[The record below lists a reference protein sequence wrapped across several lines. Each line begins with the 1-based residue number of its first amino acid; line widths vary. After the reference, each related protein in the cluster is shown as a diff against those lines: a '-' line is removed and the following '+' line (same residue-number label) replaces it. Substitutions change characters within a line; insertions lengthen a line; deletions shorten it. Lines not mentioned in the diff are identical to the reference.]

1 MRLVPRLPG
10 SVGPNADDARLKALL
25 PGRWRSR
32 RGIMRGM
39 PRLLVFQHV
48 AAEPLGTLDPLI
60 RARGHRIRFV
70 NFEREPDAQP
80 DVDRYRGLVVLG
92 GPMNVEDQG
101 RRPHLRAELR
111 AIERMLAQGKPVLG
125 ICLGAQL
132 LAHAL
137 GARVEP
143 NPVPEIGWYPLRTTP
158 AGRADP
164 VLSHLGPEATVFQ
177 WHGRRFDIP
186 PGAAH
191 LAESD
196 TCAQQAFRHGDNAY
210 GFQFHLEMDAPL
222 IERWLANPAYRDE
235 LAASG
240 LGQDADAIRAATHA
254 HIAGMQRQAK
264 AVFNGF
270 LDLVGTPRR
279 RYTLPSREFG

>member
-1 MRLVPRLPG
+1 
-10 SVGPNADDARLKALL
+10 
-25 PGRWRSR
+25 
-32 RGIMRGM
+32 M

-92 GPMNVEDQG
+92 GPMNVEDQHA
-101 RRPHLRAELR
+101 RPHLRTELR
-111 AIERMLAQGKPVLG
+111 AIDRMLAQGKPVLG

-137 GARVEP
+137 GARVER
-143 NPVPEIGWYPLRTTP
+143 NPVPEIGWYPLRITA
-158 AGRADP
+158 AGREDP
-164 VLSHLGPEATVFQ
+164 VLSHLGGYTPGDGVPVFQ
-177 WHGRRFDIP
+177 WHVRRFDIP
-186 PGAAH
+186 AGAAH

-196 TCAQQAFRHGDNAY
+196 ACAQQAFRHGDNAY

-240 LGQDADAIRAATHA
+240 LPHDEHAIRTATQT
-254 HIAGMQRQAK
+254 HIADMQRRAD

-270 LDLVGTPRR
+270 LDLVGTPQR
-279 RYTLPSREFG
+279 RYTLPSREFD